1 MNRILLSIST
11 ATTIIVATYG
21 LVFGFTSGS
30 TGSDGAFAPTAN
42 TEVLLP
48 ADGTLN
54 YTTVNIPA
62 GVVVTFT
69 RNVLNSPVYLLTTGD
84 VTIAGTINVSALD
97 GNGVVPGKGGPGG
110 GDGGLG
116 GMLSTAG
123 GRGLGAGGGN
133 PGTAS
138 VLAGC
143 SSAGGGGAGH
153 GVTGAAGL
161 GVSNCSVG
169 GGSGS
174 VYGNMRI
181 FPLTGGS
188 GGGGGGGSSNPS
200 ALNSGGSGGGG
211 GGSLLI
217 ASSGTITVTGT
228 IAANGGKGGGAVPA
242 GNYAGNGGG
251 GSGGSIKLM
260 ADRIDGNGII
270 TATGGLAGSTLYG
283 LTGGKGSDGR
293 IRIEA
298 NSITRTAQSS
308 PPYTFN
314 QPGPVILSNM
324 PALAITS
331 VGGVSVP
338 SNPSGRY
345 GMADIMLPASVAN
358 PVSVAVQ
365 GMNMPV
371 GTEITITAVPE
382 YGPATSVRAALSGS
396 EEMSTASAQ
405 ISLSSDYQSVLTAE
419 ATYSVQTAMHY
430 NGEKVQKVRVAAS
443 TDGRN
448 SLSYITENGMVISQ
462 EMLLAS
468 WHVR

>member
-1 MNRILLSIST
+1 
-11 ATTIIVATYG
+11 
-21 LVFGFTSGS
+21 
-30 TGSDGAFAPTAN
+30 
-42 TEVLLP
+42 
-48 ADGTLN
+48 
-54 YTTVNIPA
+54 
-62 GVVVTFT
+62 
-69 RNVLNSPVYLLTTGD
+69 
-84 VTIAGTINVSALD
+84 
-97 GNGVVPGKGGPGG
+97 
-110 GDGGLG
+110 
-116 GMLSTAG
+116 
-123 GRGLGAGGGN
+123 
-133 PGTAS
+133 
-138 VLAGC
+138 
-143 SSAGGGGAGH
+143 
-153 GVTGAAGL
+153 
-161 GVSNCSVG
+161 
-169 GGSGS
+169 
-174 VYGNMRI
+174 
-181 FPLTGGS
+181 
-188 GGGGGGGSSNPS
+188 
-200 ALNSGGSGGGG
+200 
-211 GGSLLI
+211 
-217 ASSGTITVTGT
+217 
-228 IAANGGKGGGAVPA
+228 
-242 GNYAGNGGG
+242 
-251 GSGGSIKLM
+251 M

-468 WHVR
+468 WYVR